1 MIATRPEEIFQE
13 YQKGIDYKSR
23 IGLYETV
30 QQNENFYLGKQW
42 EGVNAPDLDKPVFN
56 VLGRVLSYFLSTIV
70 SDDVAAQ
77 VSLFDGKPDEGEQI
91 ALDVV
96 SQQFDQ
102 IMEQD
107 GT

>member
-42 EGVNAPDLDKPVFN
+42 EGVNAPDLDKAGLQCAGAGALLLPLHHC
-56 VLGRVLSYFLSTIV
+56 LGRC
-70 SDDVAAQ
+70 
-77 VSLFDGKPDEGEQI
+77 GGPGEPVRT
-91 ALDVV
+91 A
-96 SQQFDQ
+96 SRTKGSRSPW
-102 IMEQD
+102 MW
-107 GT
+107 